1 MKILSWNL
9 RGLGNPRSIRSLH
22 DLLTSE
28 VPEIL
33 FLQETKLSSR
43 RLEFCKLRLG
53 FRCCFGVD
61 SVGRSGGLALF
72 WKEDINLRI
81 ISYSRIHIHA
91 SIKNCD
97 GVEWLLTG
105 VYGHPDSGQ
114 GSEGWRL
121 LKFLGR
127 GVVLPWIVFGDFNE
141 ILDHSEKLG
150 GNIRSDLQ
158 MREFREVLSDC
169 HLRDLGYVG
178 SLFTWSNR
186 RGEEDLVKERL
197 DRFLANSLW
206 CDMFPNLRVTHG
218 VVAYSDHIP
227 LWLDTEGAL
236 FRRRSRRLFRFEAM
250 WVGETECSSIIE
262 RVWGR
267 RHGPISLD
275 QIMGRFSSCATELG
289 RWNKAS
295 FGHVQKNL
303 ATAKRRLQC
312 LEENDSG
319 PHRLEEHKQACLE
332 VQKWLERDELMWK
345 QRSRGDQMDVLI
357 TEYFQTLFTA
367 TDRVDM
373 EDVLSGVEARVTA
386 EMNEELLKPYAAE
399 EVEVALKQMHP
410 SRAPGPDG
418 MPPLFFQKYWGM
430 LGNSITNAL
439 LSALNSGM
447 FPSGLNHTFITLIP
461 KKASPSKVADF
472 RPISLCNVLYKILS
486 KVIANR
492 LKRVLPYI
500 ISNSQRAFVPGR
512 QISDNVLIAYE
523 LLHFLRNKRKGRKG
537 FMSLKLDMSKAY
549 DRCVRTVSFSV
560 LVNGSPKGPIIPSRG
575 LRQGDP
581 LSPYLFLLCTED
593 LISLLKRN
601 ASREG
606 VDGIR
611 ICRSAPRINHLLF
624 ADDSVIFCKAD
635 VITNV
640 KIQSFLNKYERASG
654 QCINKEKT
662 SMVFSKNVNDNLKR
676 DIMQLWGGS
685 FTQQYEKY
693 LGLPPMVGRSKKQA
707 FSDIKKRVWQKLQV
721 WKGNLL
727 SQGGREVLI
736 KAVAIWEKLCV
747 SKFQGGMSFRDLH
760 LFNLAL
766 LAKQGWRLLRNVDSL
781 LYKVYKAKYFPNS
794 CLFEAKVGANSSYVW
809 KGIWE
814 ALDCLRKGCRWRL
827 GNGQTV
833 RIFKDLWL
841 PECPSVSTLVEVDEN
856 LKVNSLIDDSTGW
869 WNVHMVRALFNPN
882 LVQQIL
888 KLQVSIDAEDSLY
901 WSHEKNGSFS
911 VRSAYRY
918 LQHNQHLSNG
928 QSSTGRYEAMFWKS
942 LWHLK
947 LPKKM
952 KVFAWRACQ
961 EKLPT
966 FLNLKKKHVLD
977 DATCGLCNQGM
988 EDAAHALFFCSEVR
1002 SVWGVFCSQMDNM
1015 QPDLS
1020 FWDLANLAHVQLFDV
1035 SNQKITQVVRWHPPP
1050 NDFLKLNIDGA
1061 TFPEHSV
1068 ARIGVVLRDQYG
1080 EVIVACSKV
1089 EKEVS
1094 SAEFIE
1100 AVALLLCTQWGVPK
1114 ITLETDCLV
1123 LVNALNENSVCLTDF
1138 AFILQDIRRLMV
1150 GFQEVKVVHVNRLG
1164 NLVAHCLARH
1174 AWLIDDICMWW
1185 DYCPSFVSQALWLD
1199 KLAICKDN

>member
-1 MKILSWNL
+1 
-9 RGLGNPRSIRSLH
+9 
-22 DLLTSE
+22 
-28 VPEIL
+28 
-33 FLQETKLSSR
+33 
-43 RLEFCKLRLG
+43 
-53 FRCCFGVD
+53 
-61 SVGRSGGLALF
+61 
-72 WKEDINLRI
+72 
-81 ISYSRIHIHA
+81 
-91 SIKNCD
+91 
-97 GVEWLLTG
+97 
-105 VYGHPDSGQ
+105 
-114 GSEGWRL
+114 
-121 LKFLGR
+121 
-127 GVVLPWIVFGDFNE
+127 
-141 ILDHSEKLG
+141 
-150 GNIRSDLQ
+150 

-169 HLRDLGYVG
+169 RLRDLGYVG
-178 SLFTWSNR
+178 SRFTWSNR

-218 VVAYSDHIP
+218 VAAYSDHIP

-250 WVGETECSSIIE
+250 WVGESECSSIIE
-262 RVWGR
+262 R
-267 RHGPISLD
+267 
-275 QIMGRFSSCATELG
+275 
-289 RWNKAS
+289 
-295 FGHVQKNL
+295 KNL

-319 PHRLEEHKQACLE
+319 PHRLEEHKQACIE

-345 QRSRGDQMDVLI
+345 QRSRVKWLREGDCNSRYFHSKASTRRRKNSIMQLQDEFGIWQKGEQMDVLI

-367 TDRVDM
+367 ADRVDM

-386 EMNEELLKPYAAE
+386 EMNVELLKPYVAE

-410 SRAPGPDG
+410 SKAPGPD
-418 MPPLFFQKYWGM
+418 
-430 LGNSITNAL
+430 
-439 LSALNSGM
+439 ALNSGM

-492 LKRVLPYI
+492 LKRVLPDI
-500 ISNSQRAFVPGR
+500 ISDSQSAFVPGR

-523 LLHFLRNKRKGRKG
+523 LLHFLRNKRK
-537 FMSLKLDMSKAY
+537 
-549 DRCVRTVSFSV
+549 
-560 LVNGSPKGPIIPSRG
+560 VNGSPKGPIIPSRG

-581 LSPYLFLLCTED
+581 LSPYLFLLCTEG

-611 ICRSAPRINHLLF
+611 ICRGAPRINHLLF

-640 KIQSFLNKYERASG
+640 KIQSLLNKYERASG

-662 SMVFSKNVNDNLKR
+662 SMVFSKNVNDDLKR

-685 FTQQYEKY
+685 YTQQYEKY

-707 FSDIKKRVWQKLQV
+707 FSDIRKRVWQKLQV

-736 KAVAIWEKLCV
+736 KAVAMSIPTYAMSCFLFPKTLCHELEMMMAKFWWGDHSRENKIHWCRWEKLCV
-747 SKFQGGMSFRDLH
+747 SKFQGGMGFRDLH

-781 LYKVYKAKYFPNS
+781 FYKVYKAKYFPNS
-794 CLFEAKVGANSSYVW
+794 CLFEAKAGANSSYVW

-814 ALDCLRKGCRWRL
+814 ALDCLRKGCRWRV

-833 RIFKDLWL
+833 RIFKDPWV
-841 PECPSVSTLVEVDEN
+841 PECPNVSALVEVDEN
-856 LKVNSLIDDSTGW
+856 LKVNSLIDGSTGW
-869 WNVHMVRALFNPN
+869 WDVHMVRALFNPN
-882 LVQQIL
+882 LVQQIS

-901 WSHEKNGSFS
+901 WSHEKNGNFS
-911 VRSAYRY
+911 VKSAYRY
-918 LQHNQHLSNG
+918 LQHNQYLSNG
-928 QSSTGRYEAMFWKS
+928 QSSNGRFETVFWKS

-1020 FWDLANLAHVQLFDV
+1020 FWDLANLARVRGSDSLLARFIAITWGLWYRRNKRIYEDISMHVHVSVNNALSLQQEYAQVQLFDV
-1035 SNQKITQVVRWHPPP
+1035 SNQKITKVVRWHPPP
-1050 NDFLKLNIDGA
+1050 DDFLKLNIDGA
-1061 TFPEHSV
+1061 TFPEYSV
-1068 ARIGVVLRDQYG
+1068 AGIGVVLRDQQG
-1080 EVIVACSKV
+1080 EVVVACSKV

-1100 AVALLLCTQWGVPK
+1100 AVAFLRGLQLCTQ
-1114 ITLETDCLV
+1114 
-1123 LVNALNENSVCLTDF
+1123 
-1138 AFILQDIRRLMV
+1138 
-1150 GFQEVKVVHVNRLG
+1150 
-1164 NLVAHCLARH
+1164 
-1174 AWLIDDICMWW
+1174 
-1185 DYCPSFVSQALWLD
+1185 
-1199 KLAICKDN
+1199 